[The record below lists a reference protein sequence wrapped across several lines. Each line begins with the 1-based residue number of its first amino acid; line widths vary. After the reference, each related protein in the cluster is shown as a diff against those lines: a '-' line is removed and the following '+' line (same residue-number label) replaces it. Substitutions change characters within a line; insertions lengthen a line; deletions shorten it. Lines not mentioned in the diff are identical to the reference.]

1 VGGSMLAEVRIDV
14 AAIRDNARL
23 LAARTEG
30 RELLADVSC
39 DGYGHGVVPSA
50 TAALEGGA
58 TWLGVDSL
66 TDADLL
72 RRAGIRAPVLALQ
85 PLEGTGADEVGVE
98 VGERPELV
106 RSDIGLYGLGV
117 DSRLRAAMR
126 VSVSVVGTKSIGAGE
141 GVSYGYLFRASRRT
155 NLALLSI
162 GYANGV
168 DRVASNV
175 GGIMLAGRERRIAGR
190 VAMNALVLDLGDDT
204 ASVGDEATVFGGD
217 RRAQHWAESIGRRA
231 DEVAIGFGQN
241 LPRSWS

>member
-1 VGGSMLAEVRIDV
+1 VVGSMLAEAHIDV

-23 LAARTEG
+23 LVVRAGG

-39 DGYGHGVVPSA
+39 DGFGHGAVPA
-50 TAALEGGA
+50 AIAALEGGA

-66 TDADLL
+66 TDADSL
-72 RRAGIRAPVLALQ
+72 RRAGIRAPILALRQ
-85 PLEGTGADEVGVE
+85 LETSGVDEVGAE
-98 VGERPELV
+98 VGEHPELV
-106 RSDIGLYGLGV
+106 PSGIGLYGLGD

-126 VSVSVVGTKSIGAGE
+126 VSALVVGTKTIAAGE
-141 GVSYGYLFRASRRT
+141 GVSYGYIFRASRRT

-162 GYANGV
+162 GYADGI

-175 GGIMLAGRERRIAGR
+175 GAIVLGGRERRIAGR

-204 ASVGDEATVFGGD
+204 VSVGDEAVVFGGE
-217 RRAQHWAESIGRRA
+217 RRAQRWAASIGRRA

-241 LPRSWS
+241 LLRSWS